1 MIEVYFQF
9 PFVFFPQ
16 LGLNHFVGYHH
27 HHHLVPIMMHQA
39 ASAHAA
45 YGKVT
50 SAIGGRLEAKP
61 IIQGAFDGEETDSF
75 FFFRCYACLVV

>member
-1 MIEVYFQF
+1 
-9 PFVFFPQ
+9 
-16 LGLNHFVGYHH
+16 
-27 HHHLVPIMMHQA
+27 MMHQV